1 MAGIVVNP
9 FALLLIFL
17 AILSLVFLY
26 WTACWDSALPRKTKV
41 IVAIA
46 LLFGIVSFFVYE
58 AIA

>member
-9 FALLLIFL
+9 FALILIFL
-17 AILSLVFLY
+17 AILSLVLLY